1 MRIILFEEL
10 DLRSGR
16 LKSWLRKLLGEVV
29 ALFVFFT
36 TIPPRADEFQW
47 LLAHASL
54 VSERQENPS
63 SHDSPQESP
72 QAAQRRDEGPR
83 RVFNDRITP
92 HWFHDNTRFWYRN
105 DLRDGAKEFIVVNAE
120 RGQREAAFDHAKLA
134 AALSMAAGAEY
145 RAEKL
150 PFDSIEFIEDSKAI
164 HFDVGDLTW
173 KCDLTSYQCAKTD
186 AKASTAPA
194 GGTVEDTGAE

>member
-10 DLRSGR
+10 DLRSVR
-16 LKSWLRKLLGEVV
+16 LKSRLRRLLGEVV

-54 VSERQENPS
+54 ASEQQENPS
-63 SHDSPQESP
+63 PHDSPQESP
-72 QAAQRRDEGPR
+72 QAAPRSDESPR

-105 DLRDGAKEFIVVNAE
+105 DLRDGAKEFILVDAE
-120 RGQREAAFDHAKLA
+120 HGTRETAFDHAKLA
-134 AALSMAAGAEY
+134 AALDRKSVCRE
-145 RAEKL
+145 R
-150 PFDSIEFIEDSKAI
+150 
-164 HFDVGDLTW
+164 
-173 KCDLTSYQCAKTD
+173 
-186 AKASTAPA
+186 
-194 GGTVEDTGAE
+194 VEITGV